1 MRLSKIIFA
10 LSEFEKDQIAQFR
23 KRHRI
28 LESRFPLPQ
37 SSFLLNELCRKI
49 IIALLQIEQGK
60 VVKYGRI
67 IRILW
72 SETPFRRVECL
83 SVALLS
89 LGIVSNMGVE
99 LPEVIEVG
107 SNYGM
112 PRFQHAFIDCQ
123 SLLEE

>member
-83 SVALLS
+83 SVALLT
-89 LGIVSNMGVE
+89 LGIVSNMGGE
-99 LPEVIEVG
+99 LPGLTEDRT
-107 SNYGM
+107 NYERFRR
-112 PRFQHAFIDCQ
+112 PRAYTDWR
-123 SLLEE
+123 SV